1 MCVYDGKMLVRGG
14 WMLIC
19 GGEMRDGGGFH
30 CAITYFLAPPCTLVR
45 KIRLIVDKLNVDIMA
60 LYGLKF
66 DPLYFSP

>member
-1 MCVYDGKMLVRGG
+1 MQLY
-14 WMLIC
+14 
-19 GGEMRDGGGFH
+19 GGECAAGGGFH
-30 CAITYFLAPPCTLVR
+30 CVITYFLAPPCTLVR